1 MYDVIHVGAAAPE
14 IPEAFFKQLR
24 PGGRLILPGEYS
36 KSLTLPKLKKI
47 QISKNFKKIQKK
59 NFQWDQMGNLK
70 FTNNGIN

>member
-59 NFQWDQMGNLK
+59 IFANLLESSC
-70 FTNNGIN
+70 